1 MELTRL
7 RGFRDVVGVDA
18 RAMALVEEKARMLMY
33 RYHIGEIRTPVL
45 EAVQLF
51 QRTAGETSDLVEKQ
65 IYSFTDRDEAETMVA
80 LRPEG
85 TAGVVRAYIEAG
97 LDRSDPEQRFFY
109 TGPVFRRERPQKG
122 RYRQHFQFGV
132 EIFGRPDPACDA
144 ELLILLDDLRRDL
157 GLTLSFEINS
167 IGDSVCR
174 PAFRQ
179 AVLDFGLRHEAA
191 LCTDCKRRIRQ
202 NPLRLLDCKIDAALV
217 ESAPR
222 SIDYLCDPCRSH
234 YDTLKTLLGAAG
246 VEFAENYRLVRGLD
260 YYSRTTFEIKSAD
273 LGAQSTVA
281 GGGRY
286 DGFVEMLG
294 GAPVAG
300 IGFGIGIDRVALAV
314 QAANKVAAS
323 TPDAV
328 IISLGDAALAHC
340 AALARKLRDQNVSVE
355 MLSPD
360 RKMKALLT
368 RATKI
373 GARFA
378 IIVGD
383 NELQRGVVQ
392 CRDLQQSRQSE
403 LPEADLTAA
412 IKQAA
417 AGTAEGL

>member
-7 RGFRDVVGVDA
+7 RGFRDILGVDA
-18 RAMALVEEKARMLMY
+18 QTMALVEEQARRLMR
-33 RYHIGEIRTPVL
+33 RYNIGEIRTPVL

-65 IYSFTDRDEAETMVA
+65 IYSFTDRDQGETVVA

-132 EIFGRPDPACDA
+132 EIFGRPDAGCDA
-144 ELLILLDDLRRDL
+144 ELLTLLDDLRRVL
-157 GLTLSFEINS
+157 ELELSFEINS
-167 IGDSVCR
+167 IGDQECR
-174 PAFRQ
+174 PQFRQ
-179 AVLDFGLRHEAA
+179 AVLDFGLKHEAQ
-191 LCTDCKRRIRQ
+191 LCADCRRRLRQ

-217 ESAPR
+217 DSAPR
-222 SIDYLCDPCRSH
+222 SIDYLCVPCRTH
-234 YDTLKTLLGAAG
+234 YDTVKSLLDAAG
-246 VEFAENYRLVRGLD
+246 VAFVENYRLVRGLD
-260 YYSRTTFEIKSAD
+260 CYSRTTFEVKSAT
-273 LGAQSTVA
+273 LGAQNTVA

-314 QAANKVAAS
+314 QAANKVAALS
-323 TPDAV
+323 PTAV
-328 IISLGDAALAHC
+328 IIALGEPALRRAT
-340 AALARKLRDQNVSVE
+340 ALARTLRADHIVVE
-355 MLSPD
+355 VLSPD
-360 RKMKALLT
+360 RKIKTLLG
-368 RATKI
+368 RASKI

-378 IIVGD
+378 VILGEDELKRGAVQLRDLPLSKQSEVAVGD
-383 NELQRGVVQ
+383 LARTIG
-392 CRDLQQSRQSE
+392 
-403 LPEADLTAA
+403 AA
-412 IKQAA
+412 LAR
-417 AGTAEGL
+417 

>member
-7 RGFRDVVGVDA
+7 RGFRDILGVDA
-18 RAMALVEEKARMLMY
+18 QTMALVEEQARRLMR
-33 RYHIGEIRTPVL
+33 RYNIGEIRTPVL

-65 IYSFTDRDEAETMVA
+65 IYSFTDRDQGETVVA

-132 EIFGRPDPACDA
+132 EIFGRPDAGCDA
-144 ELLILLDDLRRDL
+144 ELLTLLDDLRRVL
-157 GLTLSFEINS
+157 ELELSFEINS
-167 IGDSVCR
+167 IGDQECR
-174 PAFRQ
+174 PQFRR
-179 AVLDFGLRHEAA
+179 AVLDFGLKHEAE
-191 LCTDCKRRIRQ
+191 LCADCRRRLRQ

-217 ESAPR
+217 DSAPR
-222 SIDYLCDPCRSH
+222 SIDYLCVPCRTH
-234 YDTLKTLLGAAG
+234 YDTVKSLLDAAG
-246 VEFAENYRLVRGLD
+246 VAFVENYRLVRGLD
-260 YYSRTTFEIKSAD
+260 YYSRTTFEVKSAT
-273 LGAQSTVA
+273 LGAQNTVA

-314 QAANKVAAS
+314 QAANKVAALS
-323 TPDAV
+323 PTAV
-328 IISLGDAALAHC
+328 IIALGEPALRRAT
-340 AALARKLRDQNVSVE
+340 ALARTLRADHIVVE
-355 MLSPD
+355 VLSPD
-360 RKMKALLT
+360 RKIKTLLG
-368 RATKI
+368 RASKI

-378 IIVGD
+378 VILGEDELKRGAVQLRDLPLSKQSEVAVGD
-383 NELQRGVVQ
+383 LARTIG
-392 CRDLQQSRQSE
+392 
-403 LPEADLTAA
+403 AA
-412 IKQAA
+412 LAR
-417 AGTAEGL
+417 